1 MQNRKLMEIAWVQSH
16 EVRAPLA
23 RIMGLIQLV
32 SRYPDEN
39 INLQDALSHIMQ
51 SAKELD
57 EIIRKI
63 VRKTEEIV

>member
-1 MQNRKLMEIAWVQSH
+1 MEIAWVQSH

-23 RIMGLIQLV
+23 RIMGLVQLM
-32 SRYPDEN
+32 SLYPDEN
-39 INLQDALSHIMQ
+39 IDLRDALNHMMQ
-51 SAKELD
+51 SANDLD